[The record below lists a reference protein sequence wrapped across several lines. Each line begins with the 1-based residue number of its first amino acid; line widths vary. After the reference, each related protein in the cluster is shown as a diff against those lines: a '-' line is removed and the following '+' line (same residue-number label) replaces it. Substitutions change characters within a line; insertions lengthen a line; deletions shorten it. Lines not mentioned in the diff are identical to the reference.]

1 MALKQVTPAA
11 GLGFLALAVDGQPVA
26 AGTVED
32 GGSHADRALVVRG
45 SVLVL
50 LSGLALAEVQNLS
63 KKKQHPNHYQLEM
76 GILMK
81 N

>member
-1 MALKQVTPAA
+1 MERQRVELVALKQVAPAA

-26 AGTVED
+26 AGAVED
-32 GGSHADRALVVRG
+32 GGSHAHSALIMRG

-63 KKKQHPNHYQLEM
+63 RSHYQLAHL
-76 GILMK
+76 G
-81 N
+81 